1 MRLKILLIFC
11 VFFCKIVTSQ
21 NKQILVGFDEIPQS
35 LMINPGNDVS
45 FQKHIGFPFLSGISM
60 NAVSSNLT
68 LHDLFADDGVDINDK
83 IRNLL
88 FSLSPKN
95 HVAVNIQL
103 ELINIGFRLKND
115 KDYVSFGLY
124 QELDFINYYPKD
136 AAILFYQGNTDRSGN
151 LELNR
156 PYELSDINFKGDLI
170 SVLHAG
176 ISRKVN
182 KKLTA
187 GLRIKL
193 YAGAFNFQSVHNKGT
208 FTTVV
213 GENNI
218 VQHQFNNID
227 FALRSSGVIG
237 NNSNDGIVKTTL
249 KNMILNSNFGLGF
262 DVGFTYNLKN
272 DIALS
277 GSILDI
283 GFINYNN
290 NVKTYSLQ
298 GDYNL
303 DGLDLLTP
311 IDIEN
316 PDLGPWE
323 QLTDEFDDELNS
335 EETSRTYFTYRP
347 IKLNAGIEYK
357 FGKKLANLKKGNSLN
372 CAAFEGRKLE
382 RQNRAGLQ
390 LYSIF
395 RAKQPQVALTGFY
408 YRKVFRSLAAKV
420 TYTADSYSI
429 KNIGVGISTNLGNVH
444 FYSGVDNILGYTDL
458 SKSNSL
464 SVQFGFN
471 WILQ

>member
-1 MRLKILLIFC
+1 MRLKGLLFFC
-11 VFFCKIVTSQ
+11 VFYCSIVTSQ
-21 NKQILVGFDEIPQS
+21 NKQILAGFDEIPQS
-35 LMINPGNDVS
+35 LIINPGNDVS
-45 FQKHIGFPFLSGISM
+45 FQKHIGFPFLSGISI
-60 NAVSSNLT
+60 NAVSSNFT

-88 FSLSPKN
+88 FNLSSKN
-95 HVAVNIQL
+95 HVAVNQQV
-103 ELINIGFRLKND
+103 ELINVGFRRKND

-136 AAILFYQGNTDRSGN
+136 AAILFYQGNTDRNGN

-156 PYELSDINFKGDLI
+156 PYELSDINFKGDVV

-187 GLRIKL
+187 GLRVKL
-193 YAGAFNFQSVHNKGT
+193 YAGAFNFQSIHNKGT
-208 FTTVV
+208 FTTVL

-218 VQHQFNNID
+218 LQHQFNSVD
-227 FALRSSGVIG
+227 FALQSSGVIG

-249 KNMILNSNFGLGF
+249 EKMILNSNFGLGF

-272 DIALS
+272 DITLS

-283 GFINYNN
+283 GFVNYNN
-290 NVKTYSLQ
+290 NVKTYSLK

-323 QLTDEFDDELNS
+323 QLTDEFDDELNN
-335 EETSRTYFTYRP
+335 EETSRAYFTYRP
-347 IKLNAGIEYK
+347 MKLNAGIEYK
-357 FGKKLANLKKGNSLN
+357 FGKKVSSLKKVNSVN
-372 CAAFEGRKLE
+372 CAAFVERKLE
-382 RQNRAGLQ
+382 RQNKAGLQ

-408 YRKVFRSLAAKV
+408 YRKIFSSLAAKV
-420 TYTADSYSI
+420 TYTADSYSF
-429 KNIGVGISTNLGNVH
+429 KNIGLGASTSIGNIH
-444 FYSGVDNILGYTDL
+444 FYGGFDNILGYTDL
-458 SKSNSL
+458 SKSNSI
-464 SVQFGFN
+464 SIQFGIN
-471 WILQ
+471 WILE